1 MLKKM
6 KLSTVAYSY
15 IITKRKVCQIMLSE
29 LIKSKRISL
38 GISIYRLSKITNHPV
53 STLHHL
59 ENGLIKNP
67 RFELI
72 IDIGEALGLS
82 LDDMKEAYV
91 AQNKSD
97 D

>member
-1 MLKKM
+1 MLKNM
-6 KLSTVAYSY
+6 KRSTVAYSY
-15 IITKRKVCQIMLSE
+15 ILS
-29 LIKSKRISL
+29 
-38 GISIYRLSKITNHPV
+38 
-53 STLHHL
+53 L

>member
-1 MLKKM
+1 
-6 KLSTVAYSY
+6 
-15 IITKRKVCQIMLSE
+15 MLSE

-72 IDIGEALGLS
+72 IDVSEALGLS
-82 LDDMKEAYV
+82 LDEMKKAYV

-97 D
+97 N